1 MRFSVDD
8 LVKRPNLY
16 FLILLVVSVL
26 WMAAISFVMLPSVK
40 KNLDKSMVTSKE
52 ISEYCDEIFQL
63 DPARLNYTEI
73 RKDIGQFS
81 YTTAVDKTAGKYGIK
96 AADYDIRTEQVRKS
110 TGVKTQGATMTI
122 QEVSISNF
130 AGFLSEL
137 LDIWPDLKCD
147 NVKLTGNK
155 DKPDSWK
162 ITIKFTYN
170 LPS

>member
-8 LVKRPNLY
+8 LVKRPNVY
-16 FLILLVVSVL
+16 FLILLVVSLL
-26 WMAAISFVMLPSVK
+26 WAAAISFVMLPSAK
-40 KNLDKSMVTSKE
+40 NNLDRSVSVANE
-52 ISEYCDEIFQL
+52 ISGYCDEIFQL
-63 DPARLNYTEI
+63 DPARLNYSEI

-81 YTTAVDKTAGKYGIK
+81 YTTAVDKTAGKYGIR
-96 AADYDIRTEQVRKS
+96 AADYDIRTEQVRRAS
-110 TGVKTQGATMTI
+110 GARTQGATMTI
-122 QEVSISNF
+122 QQVGISSF
-130 AGFLSEL
+130 AGFISEL

-162 ITIKFTYN
+162 ITVKFTYN